1 MTIGV
6 IGAGAS
12 GIIAALKASEKNNV
26 VILEKNDKIGK
37 KILVT
42 GNGRCNLWNQSI
54 FSKDIKDLYSCD
66 NYDVLNNIFTYSKE
80 TYNYLIK
87 ELNIAVRNNDG
98 YIYPYSNTA
107 QSIRTLLENKIS
119 NNDNIDVIYNF
130 EVTNIDSIGDKVK
143 VSNNNNEYFEFDKV
157 IVSVG
162 SKASNLGTNSL
173 ENILGD
179 KVLINKEMPALV
191 PISILDRLVSSWNGV
206 RVNSKLSLF
215 VNGELIKSDIG
226 ELQLT
231 DYGISGI
238 PSFNISGLI
247 NRHKKDLIELEIDF
261 MPEEEYSEEKLMDL
275 FTNLFKTENTL
286 EEVLETYFN
295 YKLLFVILSSAGL
308 EKNTICSKLYPTEI
322 ANLVDTIK
330 HFKVA
335 FDSTLGFDR
344 AQVSTGGISL
354 NEINNNLELKN
365 IPNVFVT
372 GEILDIDG
380 ICGGYNLAN
389 AFITGYIAGSKIND

>member
-12 GIIAALKASEKNNV
+12 GIIAALKASKKNNV

-54 FSKDIKDLYSCD
+54 FSKDIKDLYSCN

-162 SKASNLGTNSL
+162 SKASNLGTDSL

-247 NRHKKDLIELEIDF
+247 NRHRKDLIELEIDF
-261 MPEEEYSEEKLMDL
+261 MPEEEYCEEKLMDL

-322 ANLVDTIK
+322 ANLVDNIK
-330 HFKVA
+330 HFKVV

-354 NEINNNLELKN
+354 NEINSNLELKN